1 MLRRLLLW
9 FKKPRVSYLITDT
22 NVEEIWY
29 SRFGL
34 KTQRSADTGMVL
46 IIKKDVR
53 GSGIVYYRFHNQPFD
68 GSEILKYTTS
78 KRDGAIYIHQGYD
91 TKVLLD
97 KKYRILFGYYPS
109 RIYIKRLYD
118 Q

>member
-1 MLRRLLLW
+1 MFRRILLW

-22 NVEEIWY
+22 DVEEIWY
-29 SRFGL
+29 NRFGV

-46 IIKKDVR
+46 VIKKDVR
-53 GSGIVYYRFHNQPFD
+53 GCGIVYYRFSNQPFD
-68 GSEILKYTTS
+68 GAEVLKYTTS
-78 KRDGAIYIHQGYD
+78 KSDGAVYVHQGYD

-109 RIYIKRLYD
+109 RIYIKRIYD
-118 Q
+118 